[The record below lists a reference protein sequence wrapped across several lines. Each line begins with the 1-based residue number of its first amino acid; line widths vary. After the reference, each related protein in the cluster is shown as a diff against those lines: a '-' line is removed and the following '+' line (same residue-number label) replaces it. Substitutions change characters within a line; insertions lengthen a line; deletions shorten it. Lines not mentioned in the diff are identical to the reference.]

1 MKREGWKGWLR
12 GMAGVLAALGLITG
26 ACAAER
32 VIATSTRAMSPNRT
46 INSLGARVEETALGD
61 YVADAM
67 RAVAGTEAAILT
79 GDCLEKSLPGGDIT
93 EEKAREAVKAGEKVL
108 VLEVTEKELFSLLE
122 RGVGTLALTDEETID
137 PESGWYGFPQ
147 ISGFY
152 MTYDVSQK
160 PGKRVT
166 EVTLDSGKS
175 LNRRGS
181 GTVRLAMTEGMA
193 AEYGYAAGGEDAGEV
208 AGTLGDILCGYLEA
222 QGEVEIPELGRMEVL
237 GNQGET
243 LYEMVHAQIW
253 LPFLILLILL
263 IRLPRQKGKERNADG
278 SFSDRYRK

>member
-26 ACAAER
+26 ACAAQR
-32 VIATSTRAMSPNRT
+32 VIATSTRAMSPNPT
-46 INSLGARVEETALGD
+46 TNSLGARVEETALGD

-67 RAVAGTEAAILT
+67 RAAAGTEAALVS

-93 EEKAREAVKAGEKVL
+93 EEKAREAVRETERVVA
-108 VLEVTEKELFSLLE
+108 LEVTEKELFSLLE
-122 RGVGTLALTDEETID
+122 RGVGTLRLTEEETID
-137 PESGWYGFPQ
+137 STSGWDGFLQ
-147 ISGFY
+147 ISGFSI
-152 MTYDVSQK
+152 TFDLSQK

-166 EVTLDSGKS
+166 EVVLDTGESLSRSGERPVEVAVTEGIGNLYGTLD
-175 LNRRGS
+175 
-181 GTVRLAMTEGMA
+181 MEGA
-193 AEYGYAAGGEDAGEV
+193 REV
-208 AGTLGDILCGYLEA
+208 GTLGDILCGYLEA
-222 QGEVEIPELGRMEVL
+222 QGEVEIPALGRMEVR
-237 GNQGET
+237 GDQGET

-278 SFSDRYRK
+278 SFSDRYRS